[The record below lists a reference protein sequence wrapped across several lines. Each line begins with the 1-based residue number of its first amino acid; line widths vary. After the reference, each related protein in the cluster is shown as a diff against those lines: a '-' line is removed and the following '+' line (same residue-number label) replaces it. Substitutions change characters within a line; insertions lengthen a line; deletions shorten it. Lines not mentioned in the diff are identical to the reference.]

1 LHSEEPG
8 LHRLIRKA
16 YRMLNL
22 QKIFTAGEK
31 EVRAWTIKLDT
42 KAKAFLNLFLVID
55 FQS

>member
-1 LHSEEPG
+1 MHSEEPG